1 MSSEHC
7 QNIIHVY
14 GTKSF
19 SSNLKLLMEDK
30 ALLFKYFKYLILL
43 FAFIVVLL
51 FITCYINSKKESW
64 LVSVLDKGIYGTT
77 I

>member
-1 MSSEHC
+1 
-7 QNIIHVY
+7 
-14 GTKSF
+14 
-19 SSNLKLLMEDK
+19 MEDK